1 MTPLVGLILA
11 APAMGAPPAF
21 LSSDG
26 AHPRRAA
33 ARA

>member
-1 MTPLVGLILA
+1 MTPLVGLIVA
-11 APAMGAPPAF
+11 APALGAPPAL

-26 AHPRRAA
+26 AHARRAA